1 MDKMS
6 FDEEWVAIRPETTA
20 RWSLIGDFDLNRVDK
35 SEGKFDK
42 IVTMLQVKYGR
53 TRQQARDEVGKFWL
67 EYMVRNKDNPRVA
80 SLAKTKTRRKTNERS
95 IRKEKTQA
103 PLQGNAN
110 PQP

>member
-6 FDEEWVAIRPETTA
+6 FDEEWVAIRPEATA
-20 RWSLIGDFDLNRVDK
+20 RWNLIADFDLNRVDK

-67 EYMVRNKDNPRVA
+67 EYVVRNKDNPRVA
-80 SLAKTKTRRKTNERS
+80 NLVKTKTRSKTNERS
-95 IRKEKTQA
+95 RGKEKN
-103 PLQGNAN
+103 QGKNILLFD
-110 PQP
+110 

>member
-35 SEGKFDK
+35 SDGKFDK

-80 SLAKTKTRRKTNERS
+80 SLVKTKTRRKTNGSSR
-95 IRKEKTQA
+95 RKEKSQA

>member
-1 MDKMS
+1 MNKMS

-53 TRQQARDEVGKFWL
+53 TRQQAREEVGKFWI
-67 EYMVRNKDNPRVA
+67 EYIARNKENLRV
-80 SLAKTKTRRKTNERS
+80 STQVKTKTRRKTNERS
-95 IRKEKTQA
+95 RRKEKSQTS
-103 PLQGNAN
+103 LQGNAN
-110 PQP
+110 S